1 MKPKV
6 YFTLAVV
13 WMEEGINL
21 VAFIGFHPLYGLIK
35 LCLDIVFALVQPT
48 HDLTRRDQLYSLI
61 KEQEY
66 GIVVEELKDS
76 YPSVLED
83 LQVTALVFVLMI
95 LSLICYI
102 LNYLNQFDTFMAEL
116 NSTCGG
122 NILGNQLA
130 IVFDECL
137 FFYELFKSLEG
148 TRFLVLV
155 LPHFR

>member
-1 MKPKV
+1 VKPKV

-48 HDLTRRDQLYSLI
+48 HDLTGTDQLYSLI
-61 KEQEY
+61 KAQEY

-83 LQVTALVFVLMI
+83 LQVIGLVFVLMMI
-95 LSLICYI
+95 LSLVCYI
-102 LNYLNQFDTFMAEL
+102 LDYMNQFDTLMAEM
-116 NSTCGG
+116 NSICAS
-122 NILGNQLA
+122 NIFRNQLSV
-130 IVFDECL
+130 VFDECL
-137 FFYELFKSLEG
+137 VFFMSLL
-148 TRFLVLV
+148 TVI
-155 LPHFR
+155 